1 MNEIPFEVEM
11 LLLNERVKQMKMQE
25 LFHEPCYWED
35 EEDEEDDFEN
45 YSY

>member
-1 MNEIPFEVEM
+1 MDEIPFEVEM

-35 EEDEEDDFEN
+35 EEDDFEN